1 MATESSKPESAVRW
15 ESESADSLAAS
26 RRGLAVVGW
35 IGLCAPLLLVGSR
48 IVSGMRPGWR
58 DIPGVQMGVQD
69 ELAVTFLGGLCLVLS
84 RSRMGIRHARWCA
97 AALVLLAAAVIIQDD
112 AVRGV
117 DTSARYLAL
126 LLLILVGV
134 MPFPAL
140 GMAALG
146 TGLILVHFVLT
157 YIVPV
162 VSGRPTVWAID
173 NASFLLVMALL
184 AAWVS
189 GVVYRTRGR
198 ETRAHADVVAAKERY
213 ASLFHDAYEA
223 IFVIDN
229 KTGHFLEVNPIL
241 AELLGMSPDD
251 LSRTPFWELVHP
263 DDRRRVL
270 DYYNSRR
277 IGEDSPTRY
286 TARML
291 SRRHSDPRL
300 VDITIHRTR
309 DPSMTAGVAHDITEL
324 VQATDAARI
333 YALELEETNRLLKGA
348 QLQLV
353 QTGRMAAQCD
363 LVAGLA
369 HEINSP
375 LATVASGTDISVRAV
390 GILKRALGAS
400 EAATAQ
406 VEIVR
411 ALHCLEEA
419 SGTSQR
425 AVERI
430 DQIVKALRSFVRLDE
445 SEWKIVDLHAGLDAT
460 IKLLE
465 SKLQVGVRIIRDYGA
480 IEPIACSPGQINQ
493 VLWNLLDNAIRAVGE
508 RGEVTIRTRQENQ
521 DIELS
526 VSDTGPGI
534 PEAQLQHIFDPNFTI
549 RGERVAMGLG
559 LPVANRIVRAH
570 GGTISIKSQPGEG
583 TCVTVRLPVN
593 ADPAIR

>member
-1 MATESSKPESAVRW
+1 
-15 ESESADSLAAS
+15 
-26 RRGLAVVGW
+26 LAVVGW
-35 IGLCAPLLLVGSR
+35 IGLCAPVVLVGSR
-48 IVSGMRPGWR
+48 IVSGMRPGWS

-69 ELAVTFLGGLCLVLS
+69 ELAIAFLGGLCLLLS
-84 RSRMGIRHARWCA
+84 RSRIGMRYARWCV
-97 AALVLLAAAVIIQDD
+97 AALALLAAAVIIQDD
-112 AVRGV
+112 VARGMDV
-117 DTSARYLAL
+117 SPRYLVL
-126 LLLILVGV
+126 LLLVIIGII
-134 MPFPAL
+134 PFPAL
-140 GMAALG
+140 GMAMLG
-146 TGLILVHFVLT
+146 LGLLAVHFVLT
-157 YIVPV
+157 YAIPTAA
-162 VSGRPTVWAID
+162 GQPTVTWSVD
-173 NASFLLVMALL
+173 NATFFLVLIVL

-189 GVVYRTRGR
+189 GRVTRTRLR
-198 ETRAHADVVAAKERY
+198 EARAHFDVVAAKERY

-241 AELLGMSPDD
+241 TELLGMSPDE

-277 IGEDSPTRY
+277 LGEDSPIRY
-286 TARML
+286 TARMQ
-291 SRRHSDPRL
+291 SRRHAEPRL
-300 VDITIHRTR
+300 VDITIHRSR
-309 DPSMTAGVAHDITEL
+309 DPSITAGVAHDITEL
-324 VQATDAARI
+324 VQATETART
-333 YALELEETNRLLKGA
+333 YALELEETNRLLKEA

-375 LATVASGTDISVRAV
+375 LATVASGADISIRAV
-390 GILKRALGAS
+390 GMLKHALDAG
-400 EAATAQ
+400 EAVTTQ
-406 VEIVR
+406 VEIAR

-419 SGTSQR
+419 TGTSQR
-425 AVERI
+425 AVGRI

-465 SKLQVGVRIIRDYGA
+465 SKLKIGVRIIRDYGT

-508 RGEVTIRTRQENQ
+508 RGAVTIRTRQENE
-521 DIELS
+521 DLELS

-559 LPVANRIVRAH
+559 LPVARRIVHAH
-570 GGTISIKSQPGEG
+570 GGTIRIESRPGDG
-583 TCVTVRLPVN
+583 TSVTVRLPVN
-593 ADPAIR
+593 ADPVIRRQSNSAC